1 MVGLPKKAGDVER
14 DCQFDEAFA
23 LLGDMFDPREADEQ
37 FPVRGNAVYS
47 TCVVVWMLVYQRMHP
62 DKSLEAAVKH
72 LIDSRPSFLPENKR
86 VKQKTLSSNTSS
98 FSTARKRL
106 PREAAEWFSNRI
118 SQSLIEASQPT
129 LQGRRVF
136 LIDGTTMKLAPVREL
151 QKAFPP
157 APNQYGP
164 GVWPV
169 ALLTVA
175 HELSS
180 GAALNPE
187 IGAKFGPEAVSETA
201 LVKKLMQRMPTGSVV
216 MADSGFGIFAVA
228 YDAAQAGH
236 SFLFRLTQQRFNAYQ
251 KRATLIEKGERF
263 KSYELCWQPSAQE
276 LKSHPEIAKDAVL
289 NVRLHEVVISKD
301 LTLCLASDLNATAK
315 EVADGYKRRV
325 DVEIDIRNVKVVM
338 NTEQMRVRSVAMF
351 HKELSMSMV
360 AYNLVT
366 QFRRQ
371 AAELAKRLPRQ
382 MSFKRTWTTVRIF
395 LLGAMY
401 TDPVSWRDKYE
412 VALRYAMNDK
422 LPNRG
427 AERQY
432 EREAYPHRPKAN
444 QFKKR
449 KLPATAPVPES

>member
-1 MVGLPKKAGDVER
+1 MVELPKKAGDAER

-23 LLGDMFDPREADEQ
+23 LLGDLFDPIEADEL
-37 FPVRGNAVYS
+37 FPVRGNAVYTS
-47 TCVVVWMLVYQRMHP
+47 CVVLWMLVYQRMHP

-72 LIDSRPSFLPENKR
+72 LVGSRLSFLPENKR

-98 FSTARKRL
+98 FSDARQRL
-106 PREAAEWFSNRI
+106 PREAAEWFSGRI
-118 SQSLIEASQPT
+118 SQSLIEASKPT
-129 LQGRRVF
+129 LQDRRVF
-136 LIDGTTMKLAPVREL
+136 LIDGTTMKLAPARAL

-169 ALLTVA
+169 VLLTVA

-201 LVKKLMQRMPTGSVV
+201 LVKKLLQQMPTGSVV
-216 MADSGFGIFAVA
+216 MADAGFGIFAVA
-228 YDAAQAGH
+228 HGAAQAGH

-251 KRATLIEKGERF
+251 KRATLVEKGERF
-263 KSYELCWQPSAQE
+263 KSYELRWQPSAQE
-276 LKSHPEIAKDAVL
+276 LKSHPEIAKDALLQVK
-289 NVRLHEVVISKD
+289 LHEVVISPS
-301 LTLCLASDLNATAK
+301 LTLLLVSDLQASAK
-315 EVADGYKRRV
+315 EMADVYERRV

-351 HKELSMSMV
+351 HKELLLSMV

-371 AAELAKRLPRQ
+371 AAELAKRAPRQ
-382 MSFKRTWTTVRIF
+382 MSFKRTWTTFRIF

-401 TDPVSWRDKYE
+401 TDPASWREKYQ
-412 VALRYAMNDK
+412 VALRYAMKDK
-422 LPNRG
+422 LPNRPAG
-427 AERQY
+427 RQY

-449 KLPATAPVPES
+449 KPPVAEPMTES

>member
-1 MVGLPKKAGDVER
+1 MVGLPKKAGDGEC
-14 DCQFDEAFA
+14 DCRFDEAFA
-23 LLGDMFDPREADEQ
+23 LLGDLFDPTEADER
-37 FPVRGNAVYS
+37 FPVRGNAVYR

-86 VKQKTLSSNTSS
+86 VRQKTLSSNTSS
-98 FSTARKRL
+98 FSDARKRL
-106 PREAAEWFSNRI
+106 PREAAEWFSSRV
-118 SQSLIEASQPT
+118 SQSLIDASPPT

-136 LIDGTTMKLAPVREL
+136 VIDGTTMKLAPVREL
-151 QKAFPP
+151 QEAFPP
-157 APNQYGP
+157 APNQHGP

-180 GAALNPE
+180 GAAPDPE
-187 IGAKFGPEAVSETA
+187 VGAKFGPEAVSETA
-201 LVKKLMQRMPTGSVV
+201 LAKKLMRQMPTGSVV

-228 YDAAQAGH
+228 HDAAQAGH
-236 SFLFRLTQQRFNAYQ
+236 SFLFRLTQQRFNAYRR
-251 KRATLIEKGERF
+251 RATLTGKGERSR
-263 KSYELCWQPSAQE
+263 SYELRWQPSAQE
-276 LKSHPEIAKDAVL
+276 LRSHPEIAKDAVL
-289 NVRLHEVVISKD
+289 KVRLHEVEISQD
-301 LTLCLASDLNATAK
+301 LTLYLVSDLDATAK
-315 EVADGYKRRV
+315 EAAQAYQRRV

-338 NTEQMRVRSVAMF
+338 DTEQMRVRSVEMF
-351 HKELSMSMV
+351 RKELLMSMV

-382 MSFKRTWTTVRIF
+382 MSFKRTWTTFRIF

-401 TDPVSWRDKYE
+401 TDPATWRGKYE
-412 VALRYAMNDK
+412 MALRYAMKDQ
-422 LPNRG
+422 LPNRPAG
-427 AERQY
+427 RQY
-432 EREAYPHRPKAN
+432 EREAYPRRPKAN

-449 KLPATAPVPES
+449 KLPTPMPVAES